1 MTYVR
6 IFRNRRVALLAA
18 CVANVFDE
26 ARLSAPSQCDSQ
38 MLDFGAWHE
47 FQRFRHTLC
56 AFVIQKFGNLEMSE
70 FFWNMEISIII
81 QIWSTWKFE
90 LRA

>member
-18 CVANVFDE
+18 CAANVFDE

-47 FQRFRHTLC
+47 FQRYSAYSMR
-56 AFVIQKFGNLEMSE
+56 VRDPEIWKFGNVRVLLEFENFNSNLE
-70 FFWNMEISIII
+70 HLEI
-81 QIWSTWKFE
+81 
-90 LRA
+90 